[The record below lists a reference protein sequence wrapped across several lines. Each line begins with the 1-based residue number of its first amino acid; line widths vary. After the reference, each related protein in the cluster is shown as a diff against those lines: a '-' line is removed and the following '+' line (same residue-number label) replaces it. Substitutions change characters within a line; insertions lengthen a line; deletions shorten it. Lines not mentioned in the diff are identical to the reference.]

1 MSDEAIGMMDKAYF
15 VGKVAIIEWLNDLL
29 QVSTKQS
36 TPQGSSLT
44 PLFCVAAHFED
55 RGVRDGRCL
64 LRSHGLPLPGIV
76 PLRSRKVGRQ
86 ARTRIRRQLQ
96 GTVGSFPKERNQASH
111 RRCEAC

>member
-29 QVSTKQS
+29 QVSIQHTS
-36 TPQGSSLT
+36 RANILT
-44 PLFCVAAHFED
+44 PFFCVVAAHIED
-55 RGVRDGRCL
+55 RRVRDGRCL

-86 ARTRIRRQLQ
+86 ARTRIR
-96 GTVGSFPKERNQASH
+96 
-111 RRCEAC
+111 